1 MGITIAKLKELGG
14 QAERGN
20 DLSTTFKIYW
30 RLVDASPQD
39 IENRLKIA
47 DLLVKAKSQDAATE
61 VYKAVALY
69 GIRSGH
75 PLIALVVMKVMEER
89 GVDITPLFQE
99 LARNYASTSDKL
111 SKRGQRLSPEHPDTE
126 VDPPDLE
133 AEIESA
139 ALIAGAAR
147 AAANLDNVSVYP
159 QNLHPIPLL
168 SQLPPETFI
177 RLCAAMRAIRVPDG
191 AMILRE
197 GEMGKSFFFLA
208 LGQVRVLHA
217 DRHGHEQTLA
227 NLGEGALFGEMALIH
242 ASPRT
247 ASVASLGD
255 ADLLEIDSAGVSTMA
270 SDLQVVAQAL
280 DRFTR
285 DRLLNNLMATSPLFQ
300 PFTRKQ
306 KLDLLRRFTGH
317 EVEPETVIINEGD
330 EGRGLY
336 VILSGEVEVTKEQE
350 GEQILLAT
358 LKAGDV
364 FGEISLIKGFPATA
378 TVKAVRRSTILFLDR
393 VYFVRLVDALPEI
406 KAFFQ
411 SLTEERLQDT
421 RTVLTDD
428 NGIEISDDMILI

>member
-191 AMILRE
+191 
-197 GEMGKSFFFLA
+197 
-208 LGQVRVLHA
+208 
-217 DRHGHEQTLA
+217 
-227 NLGEGALFGEMALIH
+227 
-242 ASPRT
+242 
-247 ASVASLGD
+247 
-255 ADLLEIDSAGVSTMA
+255 
-270 SDLQVVAQAL
+270 
-280 DRFTR
+280 
-285 DRLLNNLMATSPLFQ
+285 
-300 PFTRKQ
+300 
-306 KLDLLRRFTGH
+306 
-317 EVEPETVIINEGD
+317 
-330 EGRGLY
+330 
-336 VILSGEVEVTKEQE
+336 
-350 GEQILLAT
+350 
-358 LKAGDV
+358 
-364 FGEISLIKGFPATA
+364 
-378 TVKAVRRSTILFLDR
+378 
-393 VYFVRLVDALPEI
+393 
-406 KAFFQ
+406 
-411 SLTEERLQDT
+411 
-421 RTVLTDD
+421 
-428 NGIEISDDMILI
+428 